1 MKPLQ
6 ALLLLSIG
14 CSTAG
19 APAADTIE
27 LSRGKQALLPIVVPA
42 TAGAALKAT
51 AAEFAVMLGRMA
63 GTEFKVEIGDGSRG
77 IVLGRPADFPKLPFA
92 HAFGPGP
99 FEREDYILRSRP
111 EGLYLLGSTDRAVSH
126 AAWDLLYRFGF
137 RQYFP
142 GVTWEIVPPPADLK
156 VAVDDAQ
163 SPSFHVRRIW
173 YNWGLWGYNN
183 EPYREWCVRNRMA
196 NGFTLNSGHSYENI
210 IASNRAEFEKHPEYF
225 AVNNGQRRTT
235 GGDLKFCVSN
245 PGLRKLVVDSAVRN
259 VRANPAIDSVS
270 MDPSDGGNWCECAD
284 CAAMGGVSNR
294 VLTLANDVAE
304 AINTLGFGAKYV
316 GMYAYNKH
324 SAPPT
329 IRVHPNVI
337 VSATTAFIGGGFTFD
352 QVVEGWQRQGA
363 TIGVYDYLS
372 VVDWDWNLPRGGGG
386 SRPASVC
393 GLLAKIH
400 RMGARFYDAESGDC
414 WGPCGLGYYAASR
427 TLWSVAEE
435 KRLAEITEDFLTRC
449 FGSARE
455 PMREYYRL
463 ITADTQ
469 RRPPSDL
476 LGRMYRQLQGAF
488 AATTDPAVRERLN
501 ALLLYTRH
509 AELYMA
515 FADGKEKV
523 DAVAR
528 HDYRIRKTMMVH
540 SYGLWCRLLSQKA
553 ALTDNHP
560 LKSDAPFLPEEL
572 AKILEDGVAKNVPVD
587 PGFTGV
593 EFSRAL
599 VPAAPLKLPAGPPGQ
614 FPAAPQD
621 HQQYYFWVPEGVA
634 EIPLKVEIRKVWAN
648 RMPRVTLYSPN
659 EVSLEPVAVDET
671 CKPDG
676 VPRDL
681 VLKTTYGGLHR
692 LVTVDGG
699 DHTRVDFPAG
709 WPVTIESGI
718 DTREVTSHFRGPW
731 TLSFYVP
738 KGTRVVGGWAS
749 RIANWAPRISGKLLD
764 GDGREQLDFA
774 RIEEGW
780 FKVAVPEGQ
789 DGRLWTFQNSQGQR
803 LLMTVPPCLARSGAE
818 LLLPRE
824 VVEADRSR

>member
-1 MKPLQ
+1 MLHRRRFRRGHRR
-6 ALLLLSIG
+6 AL
-14 CSTAG
+14 
-19 APAADTIE
+19 P
-27 LSRGKQALLPIVVPA
+27 RQ
-42 TAGAALKAT
+42 AGAAA
-51 AAEFAVMLGRMA
+51 GRDPGDRERRA
-63 GTEFKVEIGDGSRG
+63 QGDGFGVRRKVESGDGSRG
-77 IVLGRPADFPKLPFA
+77 IVLGRAADFPKLPFA
-92 HAFGPGP
+92 QAFGSGP
-99 FEREDYILRSRP
+99 FEREDYLLRSRP
-111 EGLYLLGSTDRAVSH
+111 EGLYLLGATDTAASH
-126 AAWDLLYRFGF
+126 AAWDLLQRFGF

-142 GVTWEIVPPPADLK
+142 GAVWEIVPPAADLK
-156 VAVDDAQ
+156 IGIDEVQ
-163 SPSFHVRRIW
+163 RPSFHVRRIW

-183 EPYREWCVRNRMA
+183 EPYRQWCVRNRMA

-225 AVNNGQRRTT
+225 AVNNGERRTK

-245 PGLRKLVVDSAVRN
+245 PGLRKLVVDSAIRSLK
-259 VRANPAIDSVS
+259 ADPKHDSVS
-270 MDPSDGGNWCECAD
+270 MDPSDGGNWCECD
-284 CAAMGGVSNR
+284 ECAKMGGVSNR

-304 AINTLGFGAKYV
+304 AINGLGLGPKYV

-324 SAPPT
+324 SSPPS
-329 IRVHPNVI
+329 IKAHPNVI

-393 GLLAKIH
+393 GALAKFH
-400 RMGARFYDAESGDC
+400 RQGARFYDAESGDC

-427 TLWSVAEE
+427 TLWNVSEE
-435 KRLAEITEDFLTRC
+435 KRLAAITEEFLEKC
-449 FGSARE
+449 FGAARE

-476 LGRMYRQLQGAF
+476 LGRLYRQLQ
-488 AATTDPAVRERLN
+488 AARTASPDPAVQERLT
-501 ALLLYTRH
+501 ALLLYTRY
-509 AELYMA
+509 AELYTG
-515 FADGKEKV
+515 FANGTEKV

-528 HDYRIRKTMMVH
+528 HAYRIRKTMMVH

-560 LKSDAPFLPEEL
+560 LKSDAPFGPEEL
-572 AKILEDGVAKNVPVD
+572 AKILEDGIAKNVPVD
-587 PGFTGV
+587 PGFKGV
-593 EFSRAL
+593 EFSRTL
-599 VPAAPLKLPAGPPGQ
+599 VPAAPLKMPAGPAGQ

-621 HQQYYFWVPEGVA
+621 HQQYYFWVPEGTG
-634 EIPLKVEIRKVWAN
+634 EIPLKVAIQKVWAN
-648 RMPRVTLYSPN
+648 RMPRITLYSPL
-659 EVSLEPVAVDET
+659 EVSLDPVAVDES

-676 VPRDL
+676 VTRDL
-681 VLKTTYGGLHR
+681 VMKTTYGGLHR

-738 KGTRVVGGWAS
+738 KGTTLVGGWAS
-749 RIANWAPRISGKLLD
+749 RIANWAPRISGRLLD

-774 RIEEGW
+774 KIEEGW
-780 FKVAVPEGQ
+780 FKVPVPEGQ
-789 DGRLWTFQNSQGQR
+789 DGRLWTFDHSQGQR
-803 LLMTVPPCLARSGAE
+803 LLMTVPPYLARNGGE

-824 VVEADRSR
+824 VVEADRPR